1 MSVVKSVIVGDGA
14 PIVSDICEEL
24 QKSMTKYPLFN
35 SAHEGYAVILEE
47 LDELWDE
54 VKKREPDVK
63 NMRAEAV
70 QVAAMAMKFIISME
84 ADWEPDPKIVSEE
97 KPLQNE
103 ANCLQCLYSIMT
115 EEELAQLG
123 SDPCDT
129 CHDLSNWKPKEEAID
144 PKWMVCENCANQPLG
159 SDIPERCETCEDND
173 YGRPNNFVR
182 RKVKP

>member
-1 MSVVKSVIVGDGA
+1 MDKVVADV
-14 PIVSDICEEL
+14 CEEL
-24 QKSMTKYPLFN
+24 QAAIKTHSLFT
-35 SAHEGYAVILEE
+35 SAHHGYAVILEE

-54 VKKREPDVK
+54 VKKKKSIRDVK

-84 ADWEPDPKIVSEE
+84 ADWEPNSEATDE
-97 KPLQNE
+97 QKELQSD
-103 ANCLQCLYSIMT
+103 AKCLQCLYSVMT
-115 EEELAQLG
+115 AEELSKLC

-129 CHDLSNWKPKEEAID
+129 CHDLSNWKPKEKAID

-173 YGRPNNFVR
+173 YGRPSNFVR
-182 RKVKP
+182 RRS